1 MNTCTIHPNLCARHI
16 DSAVRAV
23 MPQVDGKSL
32 FRWAKRGVLPKY
44 LVDRA
49 NRLRFDNGRAKI
61 LRDIGGG
68 AIHRIK
74 APVVI
79 TLTRIPLSLLTV
91 TQREARHSI
100 VESLAKDVRGGKAI
114 TKDNPLLVSYG
125 PKGTF
130 KVIDGHH
137 RFLAHKL
144 ASARSERAP
153 KSVHAFL
160 LHLPHTEAM
169 RVAWAASKETHSF

>member
-1 MNTCTIHPNLCARHI
+1 MNTCSIQPGLCASHI
-16 DSAVRAV
+16 ESAVRAV
-23 MPQVDGKSL
+23 MPQVDDKTL

-44 LVDRA
+44 LIERA
-49 NRLRFDNGRAKI
+49 NRLRLDNAKAKI
-61 LRDIGGG
+61 LRDIG
-68 AIHRIK
+68 APAAHRIK
-74 APVVI
+74 APVHI
-79 TLTRIPLSLLTV
+79 TLTRVPLSRLTV

-100 VESLAKDVRGGKAI
+100 VESLAKDVRRGKAI
-114 TKDNPLLVSYG
+114 TKDSPLLVSYG
-125 PKGTF
+125 PRGTF

-160 LHLPHTEAM
+160 IHLPHTEAM
-169 RVAWAASKETHSF
+169 RAAWAASTETHNF

>member
-1 MNTCTIHPNLCARHI
+1 MCARHI

-23 MPQVDGKSL
+23 MPQVDSKAL

-44 LVDRA
+44 LIERA
-49 NRLRFDNGRAKI
+49 NRLRLDNKRAKI
-61 LRDIGGG
+61 LLDIGGG
-68 AIHRIK
+68 TAHKIK

-79 TLTRIPLSLLTV
+79 TLKRIPLSLLSV

-114 TKDNPLLVSYG
+114 TKDSPVLVSYG

-144 ASARSERAP
+144 ASARSVRAP
-153 KSVHAFL
+153 TTLHAFL

-169 RVAWAASKETHSF
+169 RVAWAASNETHSF

>member
-1 MNTCTIHPNLCARHI
+1 MCARHI

-23 MPQVDGKSL
+23 MPQVDSKAL

-44 LVDRA
+44 LVERA
-49 NRLRFDNGRAKI
+49 NRLRLDNGREKI
-61 LRDIGGG
+61 LRDIGGPPT
-68 AIHRIK
+68 HRIEP
-74 APVVI
+74 PVVI
-79 TLTRIPLSLLTV
+79 TLERIPLSLLTV
-91 TQREARHSI
+91 TQREARHRI
-100 VESLAKDVRGGKAI
+100 VESLAKDVGGGKTI
-114 TKDNPLLVSYG
+114 TKDSPLLVSYG
-125 PKGTF
+125 PRGTF

-169 RVAWAASKETHSF
+169 RVAWAASNETHNF